1 MHLGALAFIA
11 SQAPEN
17 YLHIIINNQAHE
29 SVGAMPTGCQKTDFS
44 QLAKDAGYTWTRQVK
59 NLDQL
64 HDALREAD
72 RKQGPV
78 MIEVLVSLDSRA
90 DLGRPKESTKE
101 NKEKFMENI
110 KRQMLQLDGR
120 ESYRWKH

>member
-1 MHLGALAFIA
+1 M
-11 SQAPEN
+11 
-17 YLHIIINNQAHE
+17 
-29 SVGAMPTGCQKTDFS
+29 
-44 QLAKDAGYTWTRQVK
+44 K